1 MRQIKRITGIEGVRQ
16 GARSRVKID
25 VNQRLFGLTFFA
37 AVNGVAA
44 AIASVI
50 GRVRVYVNGIPQWDA
65 PAAYLLNRSIR
76 EGRTPE
82 VGALPLD
89 FATPFR
95 ADKIDDAVTAWNL
108 YGMASCE
115 VELEI
120 LSLGEGHEADV
131 VSIDG
136 IREFDFGQ
144 SVDAKG
150 NVLRQVNKLFT
161 IGKNATAGLNDLD
174 NIPIRDAIQR
184 LTFYSAQLP
193 TRFEVDSDSDRKIEA
208 DAAQLLELYGKHGHV
223 AVAGSNCLR
232 FDYTERIDDFLAA
245 SRTLNVRFNMPAAA
259 AVDVFVE
266 TLAAGFM

>member
-16 GARSRVKID
+16 GARARFRVD
-25 VNQRLFGLTFFA
+25 VNQRLFGLTIFA
-37 AVNGVAA
+37 AVDGVAA
-44 AIASVI
+44 AVTDVI

-65 PAAYLLNRSIR
+65 PAAYILNRSIR
-76 EGRTPE
+76 EGRTPV

-95 ADKIDDAVTAWNL
+95 ADKVDDTVTAWNL
-108 YGMASCE
+108 FGMTSCE

-120 LSLGEGHEADV
+120 LAQADPADV
-131 VSIDG
+131 VSIEAL
-136 IREFDFGQ
+136 REFDLGQ
-144 SVDAKG
+144 TVDSKG
-150 NVLRQVNKLFT
+150 NALRQVNKLFT

-193 TRFEVDSDSDRKIEA
+193 TRFEVDADGDRKIEA

-223 AVAGSNCLR
+223 AVPGSNAVR
-232 FDYTERIDDFLAA
+232 FDYTERVDDFLAVNK
-245 SRTLNVRFNMPAAA
+245 TLNVRFNMPAAA